1 MVSNNIFFNF
11 MIEKKSQ
18 NIFLKLKVMTHSGKL
33 ILLFSIF
40 ISFSSCNNKK
50 TSSLES
56 PAFANLEL
64 NRGELLLCGDP
75 NFGEVSFSLSCR
87 YDLRE
92 TFDLGLT
99 LIHSFEY
106 AEAEKAFVSILDKD
120 SECLMAYWG
129 AAMSI
134 LNHPLSFK
142 QNPKS
147 LKRGE
152 ELLKVAKTLTP
163 NNEKEKDYIDAVS
176 IYFKDWQNLDT
187 QTRKLNYESKME
199 ELYIKYPD
207 DVETAVFYSLSVLAT
222 ADLNDKTYSKQKKSG
237 KILEKLFEKYP
248 NHPGIAHYI
257 IHNYDSPELA
267 HMALTTARKYAVI
280 APSSAH
286 AQHMPSHIFTR
297 LGLWNESIKSNIDSA
312 DSAVCYAE
320 SVNPNANWVSEIHAL
335 DYLVYAYLQLGD
347 NAKAQAEMNKMKN
360 IKEVFPAD
368 HFASAYALIAVP
380 SRLAIENKNWELATQ
395 LELPKT
401 KLDWD
406 KAHWPKAM
414 LHFSR
419 ALGFSNTGNSAAAEK
434 ELKSLIILRDKLNDA
449 KNTYES
455 GQVTIQIE
463 AVRGWI
469 EYSKGNSNKA
479 IEYMKLASDL
489 ESKTS
494 KAAVTPGEIIPADEL
509 LADLY
514 LALNKPK
521 QALESY
527 EQNLK
532 GHPYR
537 FNGIYGAAKAAEKL
551 NDIRLAVYYFD
562 QLVKLSA
569 DTNSSRPEISEAKE
583 FLDTNSISIANNV

>member
-1 MVSNNIFFNF
+1 
-11 MIEKKSQ
+11 
-18 NIFLKLKVMTHSGKL
+18 MTHSGKL

-312 DSAVCYAE
+312 NSAVCYAE

>member
-1 MVSNNIFFNF
+1 
-11 MIEKKSQ
+11 
-18 NIFLKLKVMTHSGKL
+18 MTYLNKL
-33 ILLFSIF
+33 ILVFIIF
-40 ISFSSCNNKK
+40 LCLSSCTNKK
-50 TSSLES
+50 FNSLQLLTFE
-56 PAFANLEL
+56 NIEL
-64 NRGELLLCGDP
+64 NRGDLLLCGDP
-75 NFGEVSFSLSCR
+75 NFGEVSFSLSCS

-92 TFDLGLT
+92 TFNLGLT

-106 AEAEKAFVSILDKD
+106 AEAEKVFVSILDED
-120 SECLMAYWG
+120 PECLMAYWG
-129 AAMSI
+129 TAMSI

-152 ELLKVAKTLTP
+152 ELLKIAKKLNP
-163 NNEKEKDYIDAVS
+163 NSEREKDYIDAVS
-176 IYFKDWQNLDT
+176 IYFKDWQTLDT

-199 ELYIKYPD
+199 ELHIKYPD

-237 KILEKLFEKYP
+237 KILEKLFKKYP

-267 HMALTTARKYAVI
+267 NMALTTARKYAII

-312 DSAVCYAE
+312 DSAVCYAQ
-320 SVNPNANWVSEIHAL
+320 SVNPDANWVSEIHAL

-347 NAKAQAEMNKMKN
+347 NTKAQLEMKKIQE

-380 SRLAIENKNWELATQ
+380 SRLAIENKNWKLATQ

-401 KLDWD
+401 KIDWE

-419 ALGFSNTGNSAAAEK
+419 ALGFSNTGNSTAAEK
-434 ELKSLIILRDKLNDA
+434 ELKSLIVLRDKLTKA

-469 EYSKGNSNKA
+469 EFAKGNSKKA
-479 IEYMKLASDL
+479 IEYMKLASSL

-521 QALESY
+521 LALETY
-527 EQNLK
+527 KLNLK
-532 GHPYR
+532 GHPFR

-551 NDIRLAVYYFD
+551 NNIKLAYYYFD

-569 DTNSSRPEISEAKE
+569 KTNSSRPEISEAKD
-583 FLDTNSISIANNV
+583 FLVNNSTIIIKNV

>member
-1 MVSNNIFFNF
+1 
-11 MIEKKSQ
+11 
-18 NIFLKLKVMTHSGKL
+18 MTHLGKL
-33 ILLFSIF
+33 IMLFSVF

-50 TSSLES
+50 TSSSES
-56 PAFANLEL
+56 TAFANLEL
-64 NRGELLLCGDP
+64 NRGDLLLCGDP

-87 YDLRE
+87 YDLRQ

-199 ELYIKYPD
+199 ELYIKYPN
-207 DVETAVFYSLSVLAT
+207 DVETAVFYSLSMLAT

-267 HMALTTARKYAVI
+267 HMALTTARKYAEI

-312 DSAVCYAE
+312 DSAACYAE

-419 ALGFSNTGNSAAAEK
+419 ALGFSNMGNSNGAEK

-479 IEYMKLASDL
+479 IEYMKLASNL
-489 ESKTS
+489 EGKTS

-514 LALNKPK
+514 LALNKPE

-562 QLVKLSA
+562 QLVKLSTG
-569 DTNSSRPEISEAKE
+569 TNSSRPEISEAKE
-583 FLDTNSISIANNV
+583 FLASNSISIANNV

>member
-1 MVSNNIFFNF
+1 
-11 MIEKKSQ
+11 
-18 NIFLKLKVMTHSGKL
+18 MTHLNKL
-33 ILLFSIF
+33 IFVFGILLC
-40 ISFSSCNNKK
+40 FSSCNNKK
-50 TSSLES
+50 SNSSQS
-56 PAFANLEL
+56 PIFANIEL
-64 NRGELLLCGDP
+64 NRGDLLLCGDP
-75 NFGEVSFSLSCR
+75 NFGEVSFSLSCS
-87 YDLRE
+87 YELRE
-92 TFDLGLT
+92 TFNLGLT

-106 AEAEKAFVSILDKD
+106 AEAEKAFVSILDQD
-120 SECLMAYWG
+120 PECLMAYWG
-129 AAMSI
+129 TAMSI

-152 ELLKVAKTLTP
+152 ELLKIAKKLTP
-163 NNEKEKDYIDAVS
+163 NNEREKDYIDAVS

-199 ELYIKYPD
+199 ELHVKYPD

-267 HMALTTARKYAVI
+267 HMALTTARKYAII

-297 LGLWNESIKSNIDSA
+297 LGLCNESIKSNIDSA

-347 NAKAQAEMNKMKN
+347 NVKAQSEMDKMQE
-360 IKEVFPAD
+360 IKEVFPSD

-419 ALGFSNTGNSAAAEK
+419 ALGYSNIGNSSAAEN
-434 ELKSLIILRDKLNDA
+434 ELKSLIILRDKLTEA

-469 EYSKGNSNKA
+469 EYSKGNSKKA
-479 IEYMKLASDL
+479 IEYMKSASNL

-521 QALESY
+521 QALEAY
-527 EQNLK
+527 KINLE
-532 GHPYR
+532 GHPFR

-551 NDIRLAVYYFD
+551 NDIKLAVYYFD

-569 DTNSSRPEISEAKE
+569 ETNSSRPEISEAKDY
-583 FLDTNSISIANNV
+583 LASNSTIVADNV

>member
-1 MVSNNIFFNF
+1 
-11 MIEKKSQ
+11 
-18 NIFLKLKVMTHSGKL
+18 MTHLGKL
-33 ILLFSIF
+33 ILLVSAF

-50 TSSLES
+50 TSSSES
-56 PAFANLEL
+56 TSFANLEL

-152 ELLKVAKTLTP
+152 ELLRVANTLTP

-199 ELYIKYPD
+199 ELYKKYPD
-207 DVETAVFYSLSVLAT
+207 DVETAVFYSLSMLAS

-237 KILEKLFEKYP
+237 KILENLFEKYP

-419 ALGFSNTGNSAAAEK
+419 ALGFSNIGNSTGAEK
-434 ELKSLIILRDKLNDA
+434 ELKSLIILREKLNEA
-449 KNTYES
+449 KKTYES

-479 IEYMKLASDL
+479 IEYMKLASNL

-514 LALNKPK
+514 LALNKPR

-562 QLVKLSA
+562 QLVKLSK

-583 FLDTNSISIANNV
+583 FLASNSISIANNV